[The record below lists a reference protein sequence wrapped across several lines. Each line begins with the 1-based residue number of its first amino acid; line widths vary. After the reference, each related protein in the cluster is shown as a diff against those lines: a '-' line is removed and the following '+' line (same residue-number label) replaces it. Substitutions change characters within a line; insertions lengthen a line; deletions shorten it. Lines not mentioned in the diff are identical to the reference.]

1 MAALSR
7 GAAHARAPAAVFHNS
22 TNERMTQADTKD
34 HEDPDYQDYLS
45 RRQFA
50 ALFQEAPMCMALLH
64 GPGHE
69 VEFVNPG
76 YQRLVGERTII
87 GRRIAD
93 ALDDAATQGYVH
105 ILDQVYREGMPYAAS
120 GARYAVQAQPGGPTV
135 ERYLDFVFQPVR
147 GRAGQVGGV
156 LVLGSDVTERVLGEI
171 RRDALARLTDALRE
185 LRTPEDITW
194 CAARILGETLGAS
207 RAGFGLIGTA
217 GDSVHLERD
226 WCMEGVESLAGAVDL
241 RQYGNFV
248 DELRANRPVVI
259 RDAGADPRTAD
270 SAPSLSALGASAFVN
285 MPVIEDEQLV
295 ALMFVHA
302 ATPRDWS
309 PHDLALMRE
318 VAERTHTASQRL
330 RTEIALAASEAMF
343 RTITNAMPQMVW
355 STLPDGFHDYYNDP
369 WYEFTGMVPGSTDG
383 VHWADVFHPEDRDR
397 AWHAWRHSLASGD
410 TYEIQ
415 YRLRD
420 RHGNYR
426 WVLGRALPVRDDSGA
441 IVRWMGTC
449 TDIDDQKMAENA
461 LRLANQRKDDFLA
474 MLAHELRN
482 PLAPISTAAQVLRL
496 RQGDTA
502 YALRAGEII
511 ERQVRHMTELV
522 DDLLDV
528 SRVTRG
534 LVQMAREPVELRAVV
549 DSAVEQVRPLI
560 EARHH
565 VLAVDLPAQPAFVA
579 GDRTRLVQAVSN
591 LLNNAAK
598 YTQQHGSLRVALR
611 LQDGQAAISVADN
624 GSGMPP
630 GLLPHVFD
638 LFTQGERTP
647 DRAQGGLGLGLTLVK
662 SIAQLHGGA
671 VTADSEGQGQG
682 SVFTITLP
690 VIAAPAAQ
698 APSGVRLAGHAPLA
712 CARQPLRITVV
723 DDNRDAG
730 ASLAAALEAQ
740 GHVVAL
746 FDDAEALLA
755 DAGPAAEAYILDIG
769 LPRIDGYQLARE
781 LRARAASRGAL
792 LIALTGYGQAHDFT
806 LSKGAGFDHHLVKPA
821 NLEQLDRIL
830 AGWPA
835 KP

>member
-1 MAALSR
+1 MPIP
-7 GAAHARAPAAVFHNS
+7 HAFS
-22 TNERMTQADTKD
+22 TSNLTDERMTQADD
-34 HEDPDYQDYLS
+34 HDQDYQS

-64 GPGHE
+64 GPAHQ

-76 YQRLVGERTII
+76 YQRLVGARDIV
-87 GRRIAD
+87 GRPIAE

-105 ILDQVYREGMPYAAS
+105 ILDQVYREGLPYAAN
-120 GARYAVQAQPGGPTV
+120 GARYVVQAVPGGPAI
-135 ERYLDFVFQPVR
+135 ERYVDFVFQPVR
-147 GRAGQVGGV
+147 GRSGEVGGV
-156 LVLGSDVTERVLGEI
+156 LVLGSDVTERVLGER
-171 RRDALARLTDALRE
+171 RRDALARLTDALRD
-185 LRTPEDITW
+185 LRTPEDITY

-207 RAGFGLIGTA
+207 RAGFGLIGAA
-217 GDSVHLERD
+217 GDTVHIDRD
-226 WCMEGVESLAGAVDL
+226 WCAEGVESLAGAIDL
-241 RQYGNFV
+241 RQFGNFI

-259 RDAGADPRTAD
+259 RDAGADPRTQEAAE
-270 SAPSLSALGASAFVN
+270 SLAALSATAFVDL
-285 MPVIEDEQLV
+285 PVVEDDQLA
-295 ALMFVHA
+295 ALIFVNA
-302 ATPRDWS
+302 AGPRDWS
-309 PHDLALMRE
+309 PQDLALMRE

-383 VHWADVFHPEDRDR
+383 VHWADVFHPDDRDR
-397 AWHAWRHSLASGD
+397 AWHAWRHSLATGD

-449 TDIDDQKMAENA
+449 TDIDDQKMAEHA

-496 RQGDTA
+496 RQGDAA

-534 LVQMAREPVELRAVV
+534 LVQMEREPVELRAVV

-565 VLAVDLPAQPAFVA
+565 ALAVDLPDGPVFVS

-598 YTQQHGSLRVALR
+598 YTQQHGSLRVAL
-611 LQDGQAAISVADN
+611 LVQDGQAAMSVMDN
-624 GSGMPP
+624 GSGIPP

-662 SIAQLHGGA
+662 SIAGLHGGG

-682 SVFTITLP
+682 SMFTITLP
-690 VIAAPAAQ
+690 TIVAPVAEAMAVDAVSTPAGAA
-698 APSGVRLAGHAPLA
+698 R
-712 CARQPLRITVV
+712 PLRITVV

-740 GHVVAL
+740 GHTVAL

-755 DAGPAAEAYILDIG
+755 DIGPAAEAANADVYILDIG

-781 LRARAASRGAL
+781 LRQRPGSREAL

-821 NLEQLDRIL
+821 NLEQLERIL
-830 AGWPA
+830 IGWA
-835 KP
+835 AA

>member
-1 MAALSR
+1 MLIVRGDSGMAA
-7 GAAHARAPAAVFHNS
+7 ANPA
-22 TNERMTQADTKD
+22 
-34 HEDPDYQDYLS
+34 
-45 RRQFA
+45 FA
-50 ALFQEAPMCMALLH
+50 ALLEGAPADWNPLATLL
-64 GPGHE
+64 PGA
-69 VEFVNPG
+69 
-76 YQRLVGERTII
+76 GE
-87 GRRIAD
+87 
-93 ALDDAATQGYVH
+93 L
-105 ILDQVYREGMPYAAS
+105 
-120 GARYAVQAQPGGPTV
+120 
-135 ERYLDFVFQPVR
+135 
-147 GRAGQVGGV
+147 
-156 LVLGSDVTERVLGEI
+156 
-171 RRDALARLTDALRE
+171 
-185 LRTPEDITW
+185 
-194 CAARILGETLGAS
+194 AARILDGSLAQASTELELPTRLQLALSPVCDADGAVVGVLGVAAPLPAPADQAARELGRLVELSPVGVVRYTLDGDILDCNDAFLSMLGLTQDDRRRGLSWRALTPPEWRDADDAGLARLQAHGLMPLIEKEFLHRDGRRIPVLVGAGNLLAD
-207 RAGFGLIGTA
+207 RRQGFG
-217 GDSVHLERD
+217 
-226 WCMEGVESLAGAVDL
+226 
-241 RQYGNFV
+241 
-248 DELRANRPVVI
+248 VVI
-259 RDAGADPRTAD
+259 DI
-270 SAPSLSALGASAFVN
+270 SATRA
-285 MPVIEDEQLV
+285 
-295 ALMFVHA
+295 
-302 ATPRDWS
+302 
-309 PHDLALMRE
+309 
-318 VAERTHTASQRL
+318 AER
-330 RTEIALAASEAMF
+330 ALAESEARF
-343 RTITNAMPQMVW
+343 RAITNAMPQMVW
-355 STLPDGFHDYYNDP
+355 STRADGFHDYYNDP